1 MAERMTSLER
11 YDRIVDEYA
20 TMWPLIVPG
29 YAPCL
34 NAMLEIVRASDVRP
48 RDILDIGCGPASA
61 VIAVAPACHPEARV
75 TLIDGAPKMLA
86 AAHEAIGPRVT
97 ASVCDDFRKTEVLT
111 KLTRPLS
118 YDLVLCSF
126 ALHHWDDGEKRTVL
140 ESLARSV
147 RPGGLL
153 LLADEVVAEQP
164 AGWDV
169 VGRVRAR
176 MIDTNIST
184 GRIPQE
190 FVAAEAALPS
200 EMRLPFKPSRI
211 DEMVSWLARSGLAV
225 TVPMVVFGAALHLG
239 LKPV

>member
-1 MAERMTSLER
+1 MFER
-11 YDRIVDEYA
+11 YDRIVDAYT

-29 YAPCL
+29 YVPCL
-34 NAMLEIVRASDVRP
+34 NAMLESVRALELRP
-48 RDILDIGCGPASA
+48 RDILDLGCGPASA
-61 VIAVAPACHPEARV
+61 VVAVAPACHPEARV
-75 TLIDGAPKMLA
+75 SLIDGSPKMLA
-86 AAHEAIGPRVT
+86 AAQALLGSRVAT
-97 ASVCDDFRKTEVLT
+97 AVCDDFRKPDVLKKLT
-111 KLTRPLS
+111 KPLS

-126 ALHHWDDGEKRTVL
+126 ALHHWEDTEKRTVL
-140 ESLARSV
+140 EALARSV
-147 RPGGLL
+147 RPGGLI
-153 LLADEVVAEQP
+153 LLADEVVADAP

-190 FVAAEAALPS
+190 FVASEAALPAAL
-200 EMRLPFKPSRI
+200 RLPFRPSRS

-225 TVPMVVFGAALHLG
+225 AVPLTVFGAALHLA